1 MIESCGAT
9 LKNNV
14 FRAEIYI
21 DSQKVMG
28 TELFSSRVHF
38 ASVQCSLP
46 PPKDLE
52 ATPLSMI
59 PRLNPIKFTD
69 VIPGATE
76 VSFELARDPL
86 FTDIINN
93 ADTTSNM
100 LFIESMVYARV
111 CHFHFLFVLTYK

>member
-9 LKNNV
+9 LADNV

-21 DSQKVMG
+21 DSQKVLG
-28 TELFSSRVHF
+28 TEFFSSRVHF
-38 ASVQCSLP
+38 GTVKCSLP
-46 PPKDLE
+46 PPKDLQ

-76 VSFELARDPL
+76 VSFELAKDPL
-86 FTDIINN
+86 FEQIITD

-111 CHFHFLFVLTYK
+111 IFFLCVFKLVI